1 MLLDFL
7 KATSVQDLSD
17 VLTLSDS
24 STAEAVQ
31 DCLKSCE
38 DCTTF
43 LSKLVEKFEGS
54 GEESCSGLLSDIY
67 GRNVTPP
74 RQRLFRSAVNRDM
87 KKHAVTGKVELSA
100 KNFESYLAVFVGLF
114 IRNKRRSLTEV

>member
-1 MLLDFL
+1 MLLDVL
-7 KATSVQDLSD
+7 KATSVQDLYD

-24 STAEAVQ
+24 STAQAVQ
-31 DCLKSCE
+31 NCLDSCE
-38 DCTTF
+38 DCTPF

-54 GEESCSGLLSDIY
+54 GEESCSGRVSTMY

-74 RQRLFRSAVNRDM
+74 RQKLFRAVVIRDM

-100 KNFESYLAVFVGLF
+100 KNFESYLAVFVGLL
-114 IRNKRRSLTEV
+114 IRNERRSLTEV